1 MTHPNFFLVGA
12 PKAGTT
18 SLYHCL
24 GQHPQIYMS
33 PIKEPHYLA
42 DEIRLAN
49 FTDELQALQRD
60 LKVPAGPVSA
70 WSDYLKLFEGAST
83 HTAIGEASVCYLWSE
98 TAPQNMAARFP
109 NAKILM
115 MLRNPADRAY
125 SQYLHMLS
133 LVKRPISFREHMD
146 TALAATSTRI
156 GELYPFLEFGFYCRQ
171 LERYLAFFPRQVLGI
186 YFFEDFQQNPLA
198 VLQDMFRFLGT
209 DPGFE
214 PDLSKR
220 HMFPRVARSPATARL
235 VRWARG
241 RRIAQR
247 VASPMLRRSIRRIM
261 YHPRTHLTLEPA
273 DRSRL
278 VDLYRDDIRRLSA
291 LLDRDLDSWLASYN
305 SRGRRAVP

>member
-18 SLYHCL
+18 SLYHYL
-24 GQHPQIYMS
+24 RQHPQIYMS

-60 LKVPAGPVSA
+60 VQVPAGPVSA
-70 WSDYLKLFEGAST
+70 WPDYLKLFEGAGT
-83 HTAIGEASVCYLWSE
+83 QTAIGEASVCYLWSE
-98 TAPQNMAARFP
+98 TAPRNMAARFP
-109 NAKILM
+109 HAKILM

-125 SQYLHMLS
+125 SQYLHMLRFA
-133 LVKRPISFREHMD
+133 KRSISFSEYMD
-146 TALAATSTRI
+146 AALTATTTKI

-171 LERYLAFFPRQVLGI
+171 IERYLAFFPRQVLGI
-186 YFFEDFQQNPLA
+186 YVYEDYQRNPLV
-198 VLQDMFRFLGT
+198 VLQEMFRFLGT
-209 DPGFE
+209 DPAFE

-220 HMFPRVARSPATARL
+220 HMLPRVARSPATARL
-235 VRWARG
+235 VRWAGG

-247 VASPMLRRSIRRIM
+247 LASPALRSSIQRILYRPRR
-261 YHPRTHLTLEPA
+261 HLTLEPA

-278 VDLYRDDIRRLSA
+278 VDLYRDDIRGLSA
-291 LLDRDLDSWLASYN
+291 LLGRDLDAWLVS
-305 SRGRRAVP
+305 

>member
-18 SLYHCL
+18 SLYYYL

-42 DEIRLAN
+42 DEIRLVN
-49 FTDELQALQRD
+49 FTDDLRALQRD
-60 LKVPAGPVSA
+60 LQVPAGPISA
-70 WSDYLKLFEGAST
+70 WPDYLKLFEGAST
-83 HTAIGEASVCYLWSE
+83 QTAIGEASVCYLWSE
-98 TAPQNMAARFP
+98 TAPRNMAARFP

-133 LVKRPISFREHMD
+133 LAKRPISFREYVD

-171 LERYLAFFPRQVLGI
+171 IERYLAYFPRQVLGI
-186 YFFEDFQQNPLA
+186 YFYEDYQRNQLA
-198 VLQDMFRFLGT
+198 VLQEIFRFLGVN
-209 DPGFE
+209 PEFE

-220 HMFPRVARSPATARL
+220 HMLPRVARSPAAARL
-235 VRWARG
+235 VRWAGG
-241 RRIAQR
+241 RRIAQK
-247 VASPMLRRSIRRIM
+247 VASPALLSSVRRIV
-261 YHPRTHLTLEPA
+261 YRPRRDLELEPA

-278 VDLYRDDIRRLSA
+278 VDLYRDDIRGLSA
-291 LLDRDLDSWLASYN
+291 LLDRDLDAWLVS
-305 SRGRRAVP
+305 